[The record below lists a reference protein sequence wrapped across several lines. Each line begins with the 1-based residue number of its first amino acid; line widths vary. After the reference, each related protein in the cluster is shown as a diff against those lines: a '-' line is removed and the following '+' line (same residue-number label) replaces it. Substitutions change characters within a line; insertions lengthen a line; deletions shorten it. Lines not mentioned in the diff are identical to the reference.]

1 MPQENKTRTDHQT
14 NHRTRQRGQRFAALI
29 AAGVVLLIA
38 ITFVGISQA
47 SRLGTSG
54 PQPQLPSAKATL
66 LARGDATLAAA
77 RAQNP
82 HPIKPPYATLVP
94 VPTPTFTS
102 GIYYYFGQAKI
113 TNFKVQDLYT
123 GPVNGTWEF
132 VYTGSDTTNS
142 SAGVGAVRVET
153 FSNAAGYQL
162 VGIFDAPD
170 HSTYTGITGIKGNVL
185 RIKSDKTVSFG
196 FDLTTNTF
204 TS

>member
-1 MPQENKTRTDHQT
+1 MPRVTRPQNDLQTRKT
-14 NHRTRQRGQRFAALI
+14 GQRFAALI
-29 AAGVVLLIA
+29 ASAVVLLIA
-38 ITFVGISQA
+38 ITFIGMSQA
-47 SRLGTSG
+47 SRLGAAG
-54 PQPQLPSAKATL
+54 PQLPPAKATL

-82 HPIKPPYATLVP
+82 HPVKPSYATLVP
-94 VPTPTFTS
+94 VPTSTFVA
-102 GIYYYFGQAKI
+102 GIDYYDGQAKV
-113 TNFKVQDLYT
+113 TNFRVQDMYS

-132 VYTGSDTTNS
+132 VYTGSDTANVA
-142 SAGVGAVRVET
+142 AGVGAVRVLT

-170 HSTYTGITGIKGNVL
+170 HSTYTGITGINGNVL
-185 RIKSDKTVSFG
+185 RIKSDKTASFG

>member
-1 MPQENKTRTDHQT
+1 LPQNNKRWPD
-14 NHRTRQRGQRFAALI
+14 HRTPQAGRHFVALI
-29 AAGVVLLIA
+29 AAIVVLLIA
-38 ITFVGISQA
+38 ITFVGISQT
-47 SRLGTSG
+47 SRLGVLGASA
-54 PQPQLPSAKATL
+54 PQLPPAKATL

-94 VPTPTFTS
+94 VSTPTFTA
-102 GIYYYFGQAKI
+102 GIVYYDGQAKV
-113 TNFKVQDLYT
+113 TNFRVQDMYR

-132 VYTGSDTTNS
+132 VYTGSDTANVA
-142 SAGVGAVRVET
+142 AGVGAVRVLT
-153 FSNAAGYQL
+153 FSNATGYQL

-170 HSTYTGITGIKGNVL
+170 NSTYIGITGITGNVL
-185 RIKSDKTVSFG
+185 RIKSDKTASFG